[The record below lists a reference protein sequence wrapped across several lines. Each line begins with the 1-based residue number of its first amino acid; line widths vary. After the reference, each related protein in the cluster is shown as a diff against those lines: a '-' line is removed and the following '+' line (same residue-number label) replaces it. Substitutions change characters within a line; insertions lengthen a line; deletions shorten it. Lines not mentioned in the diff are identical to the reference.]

1 MFDDVKITMVNGHVQ
16 LDCIPPDDWDE
27 LTTDE
32 QFDILHDYVDG
43 YIKSI
48 QFMQYP
54 GYNGLKD

>member
-16 LDCIPPDDWDE
+16 IDCIPPDDWDD

-48 QFMQYP
+48 QFM
-54 GYNGLKD
+54 